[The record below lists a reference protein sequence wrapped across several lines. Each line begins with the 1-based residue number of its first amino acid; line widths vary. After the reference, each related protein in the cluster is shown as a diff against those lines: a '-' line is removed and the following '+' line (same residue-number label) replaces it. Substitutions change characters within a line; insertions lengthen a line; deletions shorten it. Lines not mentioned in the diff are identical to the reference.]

1 MTLTQMKYKD
11 VPVGGYF
18 VFQNET
24 FIMSSITKNF
34 VVPDKETKQM
44 NSMEVHYAINI
55 ITGEFLDPFKYG
67 DNELQWLTLNA
78 AEVTLVEDNMS

>member
-1 MTLTQMKYKD
+1 MTLIRMRYKD

-34 VVPDKETKQM
+34 VVLDEDTKQM

-67 DNELQWLTLNA
+67 DELQWITLND
-78 AEVTLVEDNMS
+78 AEVTLVEGNLL

>member
-1 MTLTQMKYKD
+1 MTLICMRYKD

-34 VVPDKETKQM
+34 VVQNKETKQM

-67 DNELQWLTLNA
+67 DELQWTTLND
-78 AEVTLVEDNMS
+78 AEVTLVEGNLL

>member
-1 MTLTQMKYKD
+1 MTLTRMKYKD

-34 VVPDKETKQM
+34 VVPDKEMKQM

-67 DNELQWLTLNA
+67 DLQWSTLNDT
-78 AEVTLVEDNMS
+78 EVALVEDELS